1 MTTQQ
6 RLLEW
11 RDKWAGTVV
20 LLVGYG
26 LCKTLTLDSY
36 VTAFGAV
43 RFPMGYVSDV
53 PFMLGASFGVLL
65 VSALMLVWCRRRH
78 RLDLPYCIPMAVLV
92 LCYEVSLL
100 PVGPR
105 YGCLCSWVWC
115 GGVPRASCRR
125 RFWNCSPMSARP
137 WRSIL
142 QLTCALVCSAALSLV
157 LRPAPEL
164 LRLVI
169 WPLIALACC
178 LTVHW
183 GRRAVRLRG
192 WPCHGAPR

>member
-65 VSALMLVWCRRRH
+65 VSVFMLVWCRRRH
-78 RLDLPYCIPMAVLV
+78 RLDLPYRVPMAVLV
-92 LCYEVSLL
+92 LCYGVSLL

-105 YGCLCSWVWC
+105 YGCLCFWAWC
-115 GGVPRASCRR
+115 GAAPHASCRR
-125 RFWNCSPMSARP
+125 RFWNCSPMSARL
-137 WRSIL
+137 WR
-142 QLTCALVCSAALSLV
+142 
-157 LRPAPEL
+157 
-164 LRLVI
+164 
-169 WPLIALACC
+169 
-178 LTVHW
+178 
-183 GRRAVRLRG
+183 
-192 WPCHGAPR
+192 

>member
-53 PFMLGASFGVLL
+53 PFMLRTALPRLSFTTVI
-65 VSALMLVWCRRRH
+65 VSFSFHV
-78 RLDLPYCIPMAVLV
+78 
-92 LCYEVSLL
+92 
-100 PVGPR
+100 
-105 YGCLCSWVWC
+105 
-115 GGVPRASCRR
+115 
-125 RFWNCSPMSARP
+125 
-137 WRSIL
+137 
-142 QLTCALVCSAALSLV
+142 
-157 LRPAPEL
+157 
-164 LRLVI
+164 
-169 WPLIALACC
+169 
-178 LTVHW
+178 
-183 GRRAVRLRG
+183 
-192 WPCHGAPR
+192 